1 VLIRSIQQEAVA
13 ALGPGAVYLD
23 TTQFLVDEKGELLSS
38 APVQGKDRELRA
50 EDGIHFT
57 MSGSE
62 YLADKVY
69 PEVLVAL
76 GLPAQA
82 PPASP

>member
-1 VLIRSIQQEAVA
+1 M
-13 ALGPGAVYLD
+13 D
-23 TTQFLVDEKGELLSS
+23 TTQFLVDDQGQLLAS
-38 APVQGKDRELRA
+38 APVKGKSRELRA

-69 PEVLVAL
+69 PEVLATL
-76 GLPAQA
+76 GLPAE
-82 PPASP
+82 PASANP